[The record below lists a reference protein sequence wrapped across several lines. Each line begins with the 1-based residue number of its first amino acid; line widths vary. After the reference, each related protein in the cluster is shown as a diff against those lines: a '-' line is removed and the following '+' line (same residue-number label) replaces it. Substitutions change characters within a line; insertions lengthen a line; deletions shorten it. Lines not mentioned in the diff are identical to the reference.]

1 MSKSISLKSLTTA
14 AAVAA
19 TLAFGAAA
27 HAQVTSTT
35 PPIQKNQDSAQP
47 APESKTGATKG
58 TATGSS
64 STMGSS
70 SSTGSSTNKAMNSTD
85 TTKKGTN
92 SGASK
97 LDDSSK
103 PATKGD
109 GKS

>member
-27 HAQVTSTT
+27 QAQVTSTT

-47 APESKTGATKG
+47 APESKTGAMKG
-58 TATGSS
+58 TGATGSS

-70 SSTGSSTNKAMNSTD
+70 TSTGSTNKAMNSTD

-97 LDDSSK
+97 LEDPSK